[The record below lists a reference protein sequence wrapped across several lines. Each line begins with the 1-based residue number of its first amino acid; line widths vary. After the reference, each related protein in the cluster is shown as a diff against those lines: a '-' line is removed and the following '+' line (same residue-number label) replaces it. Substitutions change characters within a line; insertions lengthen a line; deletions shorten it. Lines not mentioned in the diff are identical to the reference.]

1 MTAPNGRNKSSQLIG
16 HGPSNSEPDWL
27 LLLVE
32 GKLVGSALFSFVML
46 PKLLSPQCLFQE
58 QYTWCVSLQ
67 MFATSVTIATFK
79 PINRDTNTLMIPRIN
94 PPLFWTIS
102 R

>member
-58 QYTWCVSLQ
+58 HYTWCV
-67 MFATSVTIATFK
+67 
-79 PINRDTNTLMIPRIN
+79 
-94 PPLFWTIS
+94 
-102 R
+102 

>member
-16 HGPSNSEPDWL
+16 HGPLNSEPDWL

-46 PKLLSPQCLFQE
+46 PKLLSPRCLFQ
-58 QYTWCVSLQ
+58 
-67 MFATSVTIATFK
+67 
-79 PINRDTNTLMIPRIN
+79 
-94 PPLFWTIS
+94 
-102 R
+102 